1 MHCFYYYNI
10 HRSFSLTLYKLSSSV
25 LDMYSPFSLLN
36 ALRSIR
42 PGEKHTLILAFSPTL
57 DKKVG

>member
-10 HRSFSLTLYKLSSSV
+10 HRSCSLTLSKLSSSV
-25 LDMYSPFSLLN
+25 LDVYGPFSLLN

-57 DKKVG
+57 EKKVG